1 MKVRAG
7 LVAIGLLAGCAAAA
21 GAATDAAG
29 APANRLRA
37 FEGCPSFRA
46 YVQRHA
52 LPLVGAWGI
61 AGPAFGVPVGAL
73 PPSAARDAVA
83 GRRSSDDVFSG
94 TNVQEQGVDEP
105 DVVKT
110 DGQHLYVLSS
120 GRLSAV
126 DVRGPRPQ
134 LVGTLRLELG
144 SAQEML
150 LYGTRLL
157 ALSQAVA
164 KPFPGEVRTGIRAP
178 WPFPARSV
186 LTEVDVSRP
195 AQMRVVRT
203 LELDGGYLTARLVG
217 RSARIVLSSPLGL
230 DLPFVQPDGSG
241 GDSGARAAA
250 RNAEIVR
257 SAGARSWIPGYTVRG
272 SAGRVTDSGRLVQC
286 RSIRRP
292 PSFAG
297 LGLVTVLTVDLG
309 RGLEPV
315 DSDAVVSDGRIV
327 YASRSSLYVATDRF
341 DRRLVEGRPIPETST
356 SIHRFDIAS
365 PTQTHYRSSGN
376 VPGVLLSQWSLS
388 EHGGIL
394 RVATT
399 DRPLWW
405 GGPGVES
412 ETMVST
418 LAERSGTLVSLG
430 RVGGLGKGERVYAVR
445 FAGDVGYVVTFRQ
458 VDPLYTLDL
467 SVPSRPI
474 VLGELKIRG
483 YSAYLHPVGDG
494 LVLGIGQDATD
505 EGRVLGVQASLFD
518 VSDLRRPRRLDAF
531 SLGQSGSAAEHDHH
545 AFLWWPRTRLAVVPV
560 STYDD
565 RPFAGAIGLRV
576 GRAAIS
582 EAGRV
587 SHPAPVAPRGDGA
600 SHSPILRSL
609 VVGDALY
616 TVSDA
621 GVKAS
626 SLASFVDLGFVR
638 LRG

>member
-1 MKVRAG
+1 
-7 LVAIGLLAGCAAAA
+7 
-21 GAATDAAG
+21 
-29 APANRLRA
+29 
-37 FEGCPSFRA
+37 
-46 YVQRHA
+46 
-52 LPLVGAWGI
+52 
-61 AGPAFGVPVGAL
+61 
-73 PPSAARDAVA
+73 
-83 GRRSSDDVFSG
+83 
-94 TNVQEQGVDEP
+94 
-105 DVVKT
+105 
-110 DGQHLYVLSS
+110 
-120 GRLSAV
+120 
-126 DVRGPRPQ
+126 
-134 LVGTLRLELG
+134 
-144 SAQEML
+144 
-150 LYGTRLL
+150 
-157 ALSQAVA
+157 
-164 KPFPGEVRTGIRAP
+164 
-178 WPFPARSV
+178 
-186 LTEVDVSRP
+186 
-195 AQMRVVRT
+195 
-203 LELDGGYLTARLVG
+203 
-217 RSARIVLSSPLGL
+217 
-230 DLPFVQPDGSG
+230 
-241 GDSGARAAA
+241 
-250 RNAEIVR
+250 
-257 SAGARSWIPGYTVRG
+257 
-272 SAGRVTDSGRLVQC
+272 
-286 RSIRRP
+286 
-292 PSFAG
+292 
-297 LGLVTVLTVDLG
+297 
-309 RGLEPV
+309 
-315 DSDAVVSDGRIV
+315 
-327 YASRSSLYVATDRF
+327 
-341 DRRLVEGRPIPETST
+341 
-356 SIHRFDIAS
+356 
-365 PTQTHYRSSGN
+365 
-376 VPGVLLSQWSLS
+376 
-388 EHGGIL
+388 
-394 RVATT
+394 
-399 DRPLWW
+399 
-405 GGPGVES
+405 
-412 ETMVST
+412 MVST